1 MAAMAAAATSD
12 RVPLD
17 LLVQQMVAQVQSFP
31 LIAIPFFML
40 TGSLMMG
47 GRLGAA
53 LVGVL
58 STLIGRFHGGPA
70 QVGVLSSTL
79 FGGVSGSA
87 VADASAIGSLL
98 IPWHKR
104 LGYPPAFSAA
114 TLAAAATID
123 ILIPP
128 SIPMILFALTANAS
142 IAALFVAG
150 ILPGLLMC
158 GGFMFMCWWVGRRRN
173 FPRDLTPI
181 DWSVFRTHLMYAS
194 PALLL
199 PVLIVVFLRFG
210 IATPTEVAVLSTLY
224 AAAVSVV
231 VYRDL
236 SFKRLN
242 DAVVSAGLATGV
254 VLLVIMASAAIGWL
268 LTYDQMPSG
277 VANWVTRNVSQDWIV
292 ILIMNLLMLFLGMF
306 IDLPAAILLL
316 TPVFLPLAQSIGMDP
331 VQLGIMMVV
340 NLAVGLYTP
349 PVGTTLFITSALAK
363 VKVGQTV
370 RELGPFYFVA
380 FLVLALVSYVPASIL
395 RPLAGRCRHRLPR
408 DVLAHRPGPSGCAG
422 GLPGPHALC
431 RAHRCQG
438 DQHQRRR
445 PRQRGAL
452 LPAHR
457 AAGEAGRGAGP
468 GDRPGEPRRRLGQ
481 SAQRRCRRP
490 GPAGAHRPRARGP
503 ELRRRQHHLP
513 PPGRATAADAL
524 AAMALCLHTHIKD
537 VKRTAEGYFFTALG
551 EGEIGCAEILHGLRN
566 SPVSLSIEIPMRLH
580 RGSNAQPS
588 RSAFRV
594 PLADI
599 EARLKAALDFVHHH
613 LNPAEVAA

>member
-1 MAAMAAAATSD
+1 MSALILFVFLGGAVAAIPIAHALLIAALTAAATSD

-31 LIAIPFFML
+31 LIAVPFFML
-40 TGSLMMG
+40 TGTLMMG
-47 GRLGAA
+47 GKLGQA

-173 FPRDLTPI
+173 FPRDTTPI
-181 DWSVFRTHLMYAS
+181 DRAAFRKNMLYAS

-199 PVLIVVFLRFG
+199 PVLIVIFLRFG

-224 AAAVSVV
+224 AGVVSAL

-236 SFKRLN
+236 DLKRLN
-242 DAVVSAGLATGV
+242 AAITEAGLATGV

-268 LTYDQMPSG
+268 LTFDQMPQG
-277 VANWVTRNVSQDWIV
+277 ITQWVQANVHEGWLV
-292 ILIMNLLMLFLGMF
+292 ILLMNLLMLAVGMF
-306 IDLPAAILLL
+306 IDLPAAVLLL

-331 VQLGIMMVV
+331 TQLGVMMVV
-340 NLAVGLYTP
+340 NLAIGLYTP
-349 PVGTTLFITSALAK
+349 PVGTTLFITSAVAK
-363 VKVGQTV
+363 VKVGHTV
-370 RELGPFYFVA
+370 RELGPFYLVA
-380 FLVLALVSYVPASIL
+380 FAVLALVSYVPASIL
-395 RPLAGRCRHRLPR
+395 R
-408 DVLAHRPGPSGCAG
+408 
-422 GLPGPHALC
+422 
-431 RAHRCQG
+431 
-438 DQHQRRR
+438 
-445 PRQRGAL
+445 
-452 LPAHR
+452 
-457 AAGEAGRGAGP
+457 
-468 GDRPGEPRRRLGQ
+468 
-481 SAQRRCRRP
+481 
-490 GPAGAHRPRARGP
+490 
-503 ELRRRQHHLP
+503 
-513 PPGRATAADAL
+513 
-524 AAMALCLHTHIKD
+524 
-537 VKRTAEGYFFTALG
+537 
-551 EGEIGCAEILHGLRN
+551 
-566 SPVSLSIEIPMRLH
+566 
-580 RGSNAQPS
+580 
-588 RSAFRV
+588 
-594 PLADI
+594 
-599 EARLKAALDFVHHH
+599 
-613 LNPAEVAA
+613 